1 MVGMTTNPVLAFA
14 SAGHFIVHL
23 LLGLHATAAL
33 AIERDWA
40 IDYGSIIALWT
51 WGAIALGAAAPA
63 AGWLADRIGAA
74 PMMVLFFVGS
84 GGGTVA
90 ASFAGGP
97 LSLSLTLA
105 SLGLFAAIYHPVSLA
120 WLLEGMEEGQRGRAV
135 GINGLFGSLGV
146 AAAPAVAGLL
156 SDSWDWR
163 TAYLLPGLVS
173 IPFGLLLAVLL
184 LRGQISVGRR
194 ADTFSHDAPAMDD
207 RSAPAGAFLWLAVS
221 MICSS
226 LLYAAF
232 TTALPKWAETKV
244 IAFWPHADLG
254 AIGLIVGIVF
264 LVGGVG
270 QVLAGH
276 LSDRHDP
283 RRIYVWTLASK
294 PALVLAAAFLAGP
307 LGLFAAALTILA
319 MDVTSPSESLLL
331 ARWTPTNRRS
341 FAFGIRHAIA
351 LAAAPAGVWLAAVS
365 HGTAGGLRSLFIGL
379 ACLAIVATCAAMLLP
394 KDRHPARSVLTA
406 SSLRK
411 R

>member
-1 MVGMTTNPVLAFA
+1 MTWNPVLAFA

-23 LLGLHATAAL
+23 LLGLHATAAI

-40 IDYGSIIALWT
+40 IGYGLVISLWT
-51 WGAIALGAAAPA
+51 WGAFALGAAAPA

-74 PMMVLFFVGS
+74 PLMALFFVGS
-84 GGGTVA
+84 GGGAVA
-90 ASFAGGP
+90 ASFAADP
-97 LSLSLTLA
+97 LSLSVTLA
-105 SLGLFAAIYHPVSLA
+105 ALGLFAAIYHPVSLA
-120 WLLEGMEEGQRGRAV
+120 WLFDGMDEKRRGRAV

-146 AAAPAVAGLL
+146 AAAPPIAGLL
-156 SDSWDWR
+156 SDGWGWR
-163 TAYLLPGLVS
+163 AAYLLPGLVS
-173 IPFGLLLAVLL
+173 IAFGILLTVVLLRGGISIDRPAGPSFRRAPTAGDRSGPGSALALLAV
-184 LRGQISVGRR
+184 
-194 ADTFSHDAPAMDD
+194 A
-207 RSAPAGAFLWLAVS
+207 

-232 TTALPKWAETKV
+232 TTALPKWAETK
-244 IAFWPHADLG
+244 ITTFWPHADLG
-254 AIGLIVGIVF
+254 TIGGIVGIVF
-264 LVGGVG
+264 LVGGAG

-283 RRIYVWTLASK
+283 RQIYLWTLATK
-294 PALVLAAAFLAGP
+294 PVLVLASAFFAGP
-307 LGLFAAALTILA
+307 LGLVAAALTILA

-331 ARWTPTNRRS
+331 ARWTPAGRRS

-365 HGTAGGLRSLFIGL
+365 YGTAGGFATLFIGL
-379 ACLAIVATCAAMLLP
+379 AGVAAVATCAAMLLP
-394 KDRHPARSVLTA
+394 KDRQPARSVLTA